1 MLRILIGLPL
11 LLILVLFALSNP
23 RPVQLGLW
31 PTDLTI
37 TVPTSVAILFGMA
50 VAFLVGAMLLW
61 FSAVAARLRA
71 RRAEHLV
78 RLLNAQVAQLKAEC
92 ERLHEAA
99 RARPAPQ
106 PMSTALTLNH

>member
-11 LLILVLFALSNP
+11 LLVLVLFALSNP
-23 RPVQLGLW
+23 QPVQLGIW

-37 TVPTSVAILFGMA
+37 TVPMSVAILFGMA
-50 VAFLVGAMLLW
+50 MAFVIGALLLW

-71 RRAEHLV
+71 RRAEHLT
-78 RLLNAQVAQLKAEC
+78 RLLNAQVAQLKAEN

-99 RARPAPQ
+99 RPGPAPQ
-106 PMSTALTLNH
+106 QMSTALTLNH